1 MSSNEYHFITHWRVN
16 GTVREVMEILGDA
29 KDLARW
35 WPSVYLDV
43 KQLKPGGENGLG
55 AEISLYTKGYLPY
68 TLRWDFR
75 VSEVEL
81 GHMRIEAHGDYVGRG
96 IWTLTQDGDWV
107 NIIYDW
113 KINAEK
119 PLLKTTSFALKPFF
133 KANHIWAMRQGEES
147 LKLELARRHA
157 KTDQE
162 RAAIPAPPPAT
173 STSTAPLAVLRSSF
187 GFMGYLLSQRFNG
200 KQQLRTD

>member
-1 MSSNEYHFITHWRVN
+1 MSSNEYHFITHWRVQS
-16 GTVREVMEILGDA
+16 TVREVMKVLGDA

-43 KQLKPGGENGLG
+43 KELKPGDEHGVGG
-55 AEISLYTKGYLPY
+55 EISLYTKGYLPY

-75 VSEVEL
+75 VAEVKPGYL
-81 GHMRIEAHGDYVGRG
+81 RIEAKGDFVGRG

-107 NIIYDW
+107 NITYDW
-113 KINAEK
+113 KISAEK
-119 PLLKTTSFALKPFF
+119 PLLKTWSFLLKPFF
-133 KANHIWAMRQGEES
+133 KVNHFWAMAQGEKS

-157 KTDQE
+157 KNDHE

-187 GFMGYLLSQRFNG
+187 GFMGYLLSRQASRN
-200 KQQLRTD
+200 